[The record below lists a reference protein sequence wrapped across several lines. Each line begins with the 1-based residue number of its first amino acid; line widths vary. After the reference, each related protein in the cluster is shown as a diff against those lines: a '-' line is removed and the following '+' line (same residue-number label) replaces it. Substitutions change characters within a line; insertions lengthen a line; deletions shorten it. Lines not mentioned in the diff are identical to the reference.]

1 MTIYTEISFRDM
13 EPSPAVESLVNK
25 YVQKLETS
33 FAHITSCRITIEAPH
48 KHRIRGNL
56 FHVKVDVS
64 VPQGELISARDAG
77 VNVAHEQIGVALRDA
92 FQAVRKRLTRHKAKI
107 RVDHHIPKTLPT
119 GVLKKISHIDDFGII
134 ETPAGR
140 EIYLHRNSL
149 VTGDFDKLKIGDTLR
164 FNEELGEKGPQAS
177 SAHWNGR
184 HSSPHSEPSDERE
197 DAV

>member
-1 MTIYTEISFRDM
+1 MTIYTEITFRDM
-13 EPSPAVESLVNK
+13 EPSPAIENLVNK
-25 YVQKLETS
+25 HVQKLESS
-33 FAHITSCRITIEAPH
+33 FSQIAACRVVIEAPH

-56 FHVKVDVS
+56 FHVRIDLSTPQAELVAVRDV
-64 VPQGELISARDAG
+64 GMNI
-77 VNVAHEQIGVALRDA
+77 AHEQISVAIRDA
-92 FQAVRKRLTRHKAKI
+92 FNAIRRQLLRHKAKLRI
-107 RVDHHIPKTLPT
+107 DHHIPTTLPT

-134 ETPAGR
+134 ETNDGR

-149 VTGDFDKLKIGDTLR
+149 VTGNFDKLKIGDILR

-184 HSSPHSEPSDERE
+184 HTEKFTTETQAHD